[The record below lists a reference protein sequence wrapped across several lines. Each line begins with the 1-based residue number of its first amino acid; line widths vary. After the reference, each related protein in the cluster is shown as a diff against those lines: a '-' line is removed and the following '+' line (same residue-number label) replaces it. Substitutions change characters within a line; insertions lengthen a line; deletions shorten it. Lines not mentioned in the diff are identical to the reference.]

1 MQTESVFASKY
12 AEGTNKALYWD
23 HTYEDVMNLIARLPE
38 VCALIYRC
46 TYFDG
51 KVPAYDTSTDYSGNF
66 CQVGCMRA
74 PCLPS
79 LRFLPDSLAT
89 FALTPLTFTSRPLD
103 VHCPFFRCSA

>member
-46 TYFDG
+46 TYHDG
-51 KVPAYDTSTDYSGNF
+51 VVPKADTSMDYSGNF
-66 CQVGCMRA
+66 CQVCNRKA
-74 PCLPS
+74 
-79 LRFLPDSLAT
+79 DSRDLFSSSAI
-89 FALTPLTFTSRPLD
+89 S
-103 VHCPFFRCSA
+103 PFPF